1 MVSELIGATTVLD
14 AETWDFDVPANGRVQ
29 GDGGGMGTATPPS
42 LGTGATHPRIRI
54 VADDH
59 GPSLQLAAPIDIG
72 EIRCTEVSFFGR
84 CAPWSHSQ
92 ASASLHPQ
100 TLFGGV
106 SSSTAAGTDPD
117 PKAVSE
123 KGGAR
128 CFSPGAQQWGLCGGH
143 PAVPPQ

>member
-1 MVSELIGATTVLD
+1 MCQRTVGFREME
-14 AETWDFDVPANGRVQ
+14 AEWERRHR
-29 GDGGGMGTATPPS
+29 PPWG
-42 LGTGATHPRIRI
+42 LEPHIHV